1 MRGTDFAG
9 LSNFA
14 AIAEHGSFAKAAV
27 ALGVSVSALSQTMRT
42 LEERLGVRLLN
53 RTTRSLALTEAGER
67 LLGQIRPALE
77 QLDSAMEAVNPFR
90 DRPAGTLRLNVSSVA
105 VGLVIGP
112 SLGAFHAAYSDI
124 KLDITVDDSVTD
136 IVAGHFDAG
145 IRPYHRIAQD
155 MIAVR
160 VSPLSRLIAVASP
173 EYLSHHPHPVVPM
186 DLQRHNCIP
195 FRLTTGAVL
204 HWNFE
209 KDGEKVEVTP
219 QGSIVTSSFE
229 LVARAAREGIGIA
242 YLPED
247 RIAHFIA
254 QGRLVPL
261 LEDWALPFH
270 GYYIYYPSRRQLPLA
285 LKAFIDFLHHRL
297 LAA

>member
-1 MRGTDFAG
+1 MRGADFAG

-14 AIAEHGSFAKAAV
+14 AIAEYGGFAKAAA
-27 ALGVSVSALSQTMRT
+27 ALGISVSALSQAMRT

-53 RTTRSLALTEAGER
+53 RTTRSVALTEAGER
-67 LLGQIRPALE
+67 LLEQIRPALE
-77 QLDSAMEAVNPFR
+77 QLDTATEAVNAFR
-90 DRPAGTLRLNVSSVA
+90 ERPAGTLRLNVSSVA

-112 SLGAFHAAYSDI
+112 SLGSFHAAYSDI
-124 KLDITVDDSVTD
+124 KLDITVDDSVAD

-145 IRPYHRIAQD
+145 IRPYHRIARD

-160 VSPLSRLIAVASP
+160 VSPLSRLMAVASP
-173 EYLSHHPHPVVPM
+173 EYLSRQPRPVVPT
-186 DLQRHNCIP
+186 DLQRHNCIS
-195 FRLTTGAVL
+195 FRLTTGSVL
-204 HWNFE
+204 RWNFE
-209 KDGEKVEVTP
+209 KDGGKVEVTP
-219 QGSIVTSSFE
+219 EGSIATNSFE

-247 RIAHFIA
+247 RISHFIA
-254 QGRLVPL
+254 QGRLVPV

-270 GYYIYYPSRRQLPLA
+270 GYYIYYPSWRQLPLG
-285 LKAFIDFLHHRL
+285 LKVLIDFLHHRL

>member
-1 MRGTDFAG
+1 MRGHDFVE
-9 LSNFA
+9 LSSFA
-14 AIAEHGSFAKAAV
+14 AIAEHGSFAKAAA
-27 ALGVSVSALSQTMRT
+27 ALGISVSTLSQTMRT

-53 RTTRSLALTEAGER
+53 RTTRSVDLTEAGAR
-67 LLGQIRPALE
+67 LLEQLGPALE
-77 QLDSAMEAVNPFR
+77 QLDTAMEAVNPFR
-90 DRPAGTLRLNVSSVA
+90 ERPGGTLRLNVSSVA

-112 SLGAFHAAYSDI
+112 GLGAFHAAYADI

-155 MIAVR
+155 MIATR
-160 VSPLSRLIAVASP
+160 VSPQSRLIAVASP
-173 EYLSHHPHPVVPM
+173 EYLSRHPRPVVPT
-186 DLQRHNCIP
+186 DLRRHNCIP

-204 HWNFE
+204 RWNFE
-209 KDGEKVEVTP
+209 KDGEKVEVSP
-219 QGSIVTSSFE
+219 EGSIVTNSFE
-229 LVARAAREGIGIA
+229 LVVRAAREGIGIG
-242 YLPED
+242 YLPEEP
-247 RIAHFIA
+247 IAHFIA
-254 QGRLVPL
+254 QGSLVPV

-270 GYYIYYPSRRQLPLA
+270 GYHIYYPSRRQLPLA

>member
-1 MRGTDFAG
+1 MRGTGFVG
-9 LSNFA
+9 LSSFA

-27 ALGVSVSALSQTMRT
+27 AQGISVSTLSQTMRT

-53 RTTRSLALTEAGER
+53 RTTRSVALTEAGER
-67 LLGQIRPALE
+67 LLEQIRPALE
-77 QLDSAMEAVNPFR
+77 QLDTATEAVNAFR
-90 DRPAGTLRLNVSSVA
+90 ERPAGTLHLNVSSVA

-112 SLGAFHAAYSDI
+112 SLGAFHAAYADI

-155 MIAVR
+155 MIATR

-173 EYLSHHPHPVVPM
+173 KYLSHHPRPVVPT
-186 DLQRHNCIP
+186 DLQRHNCIS

-204 HWNFE
+204 RWNFE

-219 QGSIVTSSFE
+219 EGSIVTNSFE
-229 LVARAAREGIGIA
+229 LAVRAAREGIGISH
-242 YLPED
+242 LPED

-254 QGRLVPL
+254 QGSLVPV